1 MSIFRESLLWAS
13 QNEWLKKNVPDQKFV
28 RTALK
33 KFMPGEEL
41 EDAIR
46 EALLFKQLSIPTV
59 FTRLGENI
67 TNLYEGSAVKDHYLK
82 SLDVIK
88 NNDLDTELSIKLTQ
102 LGFDIS
108 EDDTKKNFR
117 EIVLKVNELLPA
129 SDLFIDME
137 GSDYTERT
145 IKFYKDMKVEF
156 NNIGICLQA
165 YLHLTNG
172 DIDDLLPL
180 NPKIRLVKGAYRE
193 LPHIAF
199 EDKALVDQNYY
210 KLAQKLLSAVKEKG
224 IRAIFATHDEELIY
238 KIILAGKQ
246 IGLEREQIEFQML
259 YGIKPTLQKKLA
271 AEGYTMRVLI
281 SYGAAWYPWYMRRLA
296 ERPAN
301 VMFVLKNIFE

>member
-1 MSIFRESLLWAS
+1 MSIFRDSLLWAS
-13 QNEWLKKNVPDQKFV
+13 QNDWLKKNVPDQKFV
-28 RTALK
+28 QSALK
-33 KFMPGEEL
+33 KFMPGEKL

-46 EALLFKQLSIPTV
+46 EALLFKQLSIPNV

-88 NNDLDTELSIKLTQ
+88 NNDLDTELSLKLTQ
-102 LGFDIS
+102 LGFDLS
-108 EDDTKKNFR
+108 EEDTKKNFR
-117 EIVLKVNELLPA
+117 EIALKANELFPA

-145 IKFYKDMKVEF
+145 IKFYKDMKPEL

-199 EDKALVDQNYY
+199 EDKVLVDQNYY
-210 KLAQKLLSAVKEKG
+210 KLAQKLLNAVKEKG
-224 IRAIFATHDEELIY
+224 IRTIFATHDEELIY

-271 AEGYTMRVLI
+271 AEGYKIRILI
-281 SYGAAWYPWYMRRLA
+281 SYGSAWYPWYMRRLA

>member
-1 MSIFRESLLWAS
+1 VSIFRESLLWAS
-13 QNEWLKKNVPDQKFV
+13 QNEWLKKNVPEQKFV
-28 RTALK
+28 QSALK
-33 KFMPGEEL
+33 KFMPGEAL

-46 EALLFKQLSIPTV
+46 EALLFRQLSIPTV

-67 TNLYEGSAVKDHYLK
+67 TNLDEGIAVKEHYLK
-82 SLDVIK
+82 SLDIIK
-88 NNDLDTELSIKLTQ
+88 TNDLDTEISIKLTQ
-102 LGFDIS
+102 LGFDLS
-108 EDDTKKNFR
+108 EEETKKNFR
-117 EIVLKVNELLPA
+117 EIALKVKELLPS

-145 IKFYKDMKVEF
+145 IKFYKDMKTELT
-156 NNIGICLQA
+156 NIGICLQA

-180 NPKIRLVKGAYRE
+180 DPKIRLVKGAYRE
-193 LPHIAF
+193 LPHIAIQ
-199 EDKALVDQNYY
+199 DKAIVDQNYY
-210 KLAQKLLSAVKEKG
+210 KLSQKLLTAVKEKG

-238 KIILAGKQ
+238 KIILSGKQ
-246 IGLEREQIEFQML
+246 IGLERERIEFQML

-271 AEGYTMRVLI
+271 AEGYTLRVLI
-281 SYGAAWYPWYMRRLA
+281 SYGSAWYPWYMRRLA